1 MRKTIWIVI
10 SIIIFSIVFCLLFF
24 MHNNKEDREK
34 TESIEGEQIDMERKM
49 TVTIN
54 GEEFSATL
62 EDNETVRELL
72 TRLPLTIEM
81 EDLNSNEKYY
91 YLDESLPTDAT
102 NVGRIERGNIMLFGS
117 DCLVLFYKSFETP
130 YSYTR
135 IGKIDDVDNLEEQ
148 FGQGSVRITFE

>member
-10 SIIIFSIVFCLLFF
+10 SIIIFSIFFCLLFF

-81 EDLNSNEKYY
+81 KDLNSNEKYY

-135 IGKIDDVDNLEEQ
+135 VGKIDDVDNLEEQ

>member
-1 MRKTIWIVI
+1 
-10 SIIIFSIVFCLLFF
+10 

-81 EDLNSNEKYY
+81 EDLNGNEKYY
-91 YLDESLPTDAT
+91 YLDESLPQNDT
-102 NVGRIERGNIMLFGS
+102 NVGRIERGDIMLFGN

-135 IGKIDDVDNLEEQ
+135 VGKIDDVDNLEEQ

>member
-1 MRKTIWIVI
+1 
-10 SIIIFSIVFCLLFF
+10 

>member
-1 MRKTIWIVI
+1 
-10 SIIIFSIVFCLLFF
+10 

-81 EDLNSNEKYY
+81 EDLNGNEKYY

-102 NVGRIERGNIMLFGS
+102 NVGRIERGDIMLFGS

-135 IGKIDDVDNLEEQ
+135 VGKIDDVDNLEEQ

>member
-1 MRKTIWIVI
+1 
-10 SIIIFSIVFCLLFF
+10 

-91 YLDESLPTDAT
+91 YLDESLPQNDT
-102 NVGRIERGNIMLFGS
+102 NVGRVERGDIMLFGS

-135 IGKIDDVDNLEEQ
+135 VGKIDDVDNLEEQ

>member
-81 EDLNSNEKYY
+81 EDLNGNEKYY

-102 NVGRIERGNIMLFGS
+102 NVGRVERGDIMLFGS

>member
-1 MRKTIWIVI
+1 
-10 SIIIFSIVFCLLFF
+10 

-81 EDLNSNEKYY
+81 EDLNGNEKYY
-91 YLDESLPTDAT
+91 YLDESLPQNNT
-102 NVGRIERGNIMLFGS
+102 NVGRIERGDIMLFGN

-135 IGKIDDVDNLEEQ
+135 VGKIDDVDNLEEQ

>member
-1 MRKTIWIVI
+1 
-10 SIIIFSIVFCLLFF
+10 

-81 EDLNSNEKYY
+81 EDLNGNEKYY

-102 NVGRIERGNIMLFGS
+102 NVGRIETDDIMLFGS

-135 IGKIDDVDNLEEQ
+135 VGKIDDVDNLEEQ

>member
-1 MRKTIWIVI
+1 
-10 SIIIFSIVFCLLFF
+10 

-81 EDLNSNEKYY
+81 KDLNSNEKYY

-135 IGKIDDVDNLEEQ
+135 VGKIDDVDNLEEQ

>member
-1 MRKTIWIVI
+1 
-10 SIIIFSIVFCLLFF
+10 
-24 MHNNKEDREK
+24 
-34 TESIEGEQIDMERKM
+34 M

-81 EDLNSNEKYY
+81 EDLNGNEKYY
-91 YLDESLPTDAT
+91 YLDESLPQNNT
-102 NVGRIERGNIMLFGS
+102 NVGRIERGDIMLFGN

-135 IGKIDDVDNLEEQ
+135 VGKIDDVDNLEEQ

>member
-10 SIIIFSIVFCLLFF
+10 SIIIFSIVFCLLFS

-81 EDLNSNEKYY
+81 EDLNGNEKYY
-91 YLDESLPTDAT
+91 YLDESLPQNNT
-102 NVGRIERGNIMLFGS
+102 NVGRIERGDIMLFGN

-135 IGKIDDVDNLEEQ
+135 VGKIDDVDNLEEQ

>member
-10 SIIIFSIVFCLLFF
+10 SIIIFSIVFCLLFS

-81 EDLNSNEKYY
+81 EDLNGNEKYY
-91 YLDESLPTDAT
+91 YLDESLPQNNT
-102 NVGRIERGNIMLFGS
+102 NVGRIERGDIMLFGN

-135 IGKIDDVDNLEEQ
+135 AGKIDDVDNLEEQ

>member
-10 SIIIFSIVFCLLFF
+10 SIIVFSIVFCLLFF

-34 TESIEGEQIDMERKM
+34 TESIEGEKIDMERKM

-81 EDLNSNEKYY
+81 EDLNGNEKYY
-91 YLDESLPTDAT
+91 YLDESLPQNDT
-102 NVGRIERGNIMLFGS
+102 NVGRIERGDIMLFGS

-135 IGKIDDVDNLEEQ
+135 VGKIDDVDNLEEQ

>member
-81 EDLNSNEKYY
+81 EDLNGNEKYY
-91 YLDESLPTDAT
+91 YLDESLPQNDT
-102 NVGRIERGNIMLFGS
+102 NVGRIERGDIMLFGS
-117 DCLVLFYKSFETP
+117 DCLVLFYKTFDTP
-130 YSYTR
+130 YAYTR
-135 IGKIDDVDNLEEQ
+135 IGKIEDVNHLEEQ

>member
-1 MRKTIWIVI
+1 
-10 SIIIFSIVFCLLFF
+10 

-34 TESIEGEQIDMERKM
+34 TESIEGEQIDMGKKINL
-49 TVTIN
+49 VIN
-54 GEEFSATL
+54 GKEFSATL

-91 YLDESLPTDAT
+91 YLDENLPTDAT
-102 NVGRIERGNIMLFGS
+102 NVGRIEKGDIMLFGN
-117 DCLVLFYKSFETP
+117 DCLVVFYKSFDTP
-130 YSYTR
+130 YAYTR
-135 IGKIDDVDNLEEQ
+135 IGKIEDVNHLEEQ

>member
-1 MRKTIWIVI
+1 
-10 SIIIFSIVFCLLFF
+10 

-34 TESIEGEQIDMERKM
+34 TESIEGEKIEMKKKINL
-49 TVTIN
+49 VIN
-54 GEEFSATL
+54 GKEFSATL

-81 EDLNSNEKYY
+81 EDLNGNEKYY
-91 YLDESLPTDAT
+91 YLDESLPQNNT
-102 NVGRIERGNIMLFGS
+102 NVGRIERGDIMLFGN

-135 IGKIDDVDNLEEQ
+135 VGKIDDVDNLEEQ

>member
-10 SIIIFSIVFCLLFF
+10 SIIIFSIFFCLLFF

-81 EDLNSNEKYY
+81 KDLNSNEKYY

>member
-34 TESIEGEQIDMERKM
+34 TESIEGEKIEMKKKINL
-49 TVTIN
+49 VIN
-54 GEEFSATL
+54 GKEFSATL

-102 NVGRIERGNIMLFGS
+102 NVGRIEKGDIMLFGN
-117 DCLVLFYKSFETP
+117 DCLVVFYKSFDTP
-130 YSYTR
+130 YAYTR
-135 IGKIDDVDNLEEQ
+135 IGKIEDVNHLEEQ

>member
-1 MRKTIWIVI
+1 
-10 SIIIFSIVFCLLFF
+10 

-91 YLDESLPTDAT
+91 YLDESLPQNDT
-102 NVGRIERGNIMLFGS
+102 NVGRIERGDIMLFGS

-135 IGKIDDVDNLEEQ
+135 VGKIDDVDNLEEQ
-148 FGQGSVRITFE
+148 FGQGSIRIAFE